1 MKNQKG
7 FSPILIIVGTVVILG
22 IAGGAY
28 YFGKSS
34 FTNSKPQ
41 NIPVNSQAQQPV
53 PATSTAENKSNTFQ
67 TYTNN
72 QFGFSVTVPQ
82 GWSYETKQEKV
93 LDTLVVVELINEDKK
108 IRVPISVAER
118 SWESVQAEVKKNFK
132 SEAIKE
138 ITLAGQPAFKVI
150 SKQKEINPGYTFRIK
165 HPGKQNTVLLG
176 TASYIRGED
185 LVTFH
190 QAVENLLNSLKFTK

>member
-7 FSPILIIVGTVVILG
+7 FSPILIIVGAVVILG
-22 IAGGAY
+22 IAGGVY
-28 YFGKSS
+28 YLGKSS

-53 PATSTAENKSNTFQ
+53 PATSTAENKSNALQ
-67 TYTNN
+67 AYTNN
-72 QFGFSVTVPQ
+72 QYGFSVTAPQ

-93 LDTLVVVELINEDKK
+93 LDTLLVVELINEDKK
-108 IRVPISVAER
+108 IRVPVFVEER

-132 SEAIKE
+132 PEAIEE

-185 LVTFH
+185 LATFH
-190 QAVENLLNSLKFTK
+190 QKVESVLNSLKFTQ